1 MPASPR
7 DPLAG
12 VERLI
17 VDGTN
22 LLHRLGRTGA
32 APPAAAIGRL
42 RAAIPGA
49 IRIVLVFDGP
59 PDQGGALG
67 KVAQG
72 MTVRY
77 AGRRPADVV
86 IAEDVEASAGGGP
99 DGGRT
104 LVASDDNALRRIV
117 GRSGAR
123 TIDLTWL
130 LGRLERPF
138 LASPAAGNRRP
149 PLPPGPGSAPDGGPS
164 RDEEDL
170 PFRRWRPGRGATRKV
185 GNPRRRRPSR

>member
-1 MPASPR
+1 MLPSAMPASPR

-22 LLHRLGRTGA
+22 LLHRLGRGGA

-49 IRIVLVFDGP
+49 IQIVLVFDGP
-59 PDQGGALG
+59 ADQGGKLG

-86 IAEDVEASAGGGP
+86 IARGRGGRGGP
-99 DGGRT
+99 
-104 LVASDDNALRRIV
+104 
-117 GRSGAR
+117 
-123 TIDLTWL
+123 
-130 LGRLERPF
+130 
-138 LASPAAGNRRP
+138 
-149 PLPPGPGSAPDGGPS
+149 APDGAVARS
-164 RDEEDL
+164 RV
-170 PFRRWRPGRGATRKV
+170 PTTTRCA
-185 GNPRRRRPSR
+185 GS